1 MVASTLA
8 AEAPGSVLLMTTDGD
23 GADDAVVDFRFFL
36 EDATV
41 EQFPAWES
49 LPSPEVPPNKEILA
63 ERFEILSLLADPD
76 RPNPKI
82 IVAPIQA
89 LQQPVVKPEV
99 IAESYRT
106 LKPDEDL
113 PPAELADWLIERAF
127 MRLPQVD
134 APGEFSIRGG
144 IMDIYPIGGAWPI
157 RIEYFGDT
165 IDSIRR
171 FDPGNQRST
180 HKLEDFQ
187 LLAVDE
193 TKLHHLK
200 PTENGL
206 RLIDY
211 LPGDTWVFIREP
223 ASVQE
228 KAQSAGRSE
237 YLQKE
242 LYSYGALQ
250 KAWREWPTL
259 YLSEMPQSRKENHAD
274 FRVRST
280 ERFTGEIDTVA
291 AELLAAAVPNDK
303 LYLTCHNTGEKERLE
318 ELLEGSPLATDP
330 KLEYL
335 VGDLTS
341 GFEIDDFR
349 MVFVTHHELF
359 HHYTGPMR
367 PTRARH
373 VSAPLE
379 DWLELEEGDLVVH
392 LVHGIAQYHGM
403 EAFER
408 NGEMGEFLVLEFSG
422 GSRIYVPVTH
432 VELVQKYLGPSKTKP
447 RLSKIGGKRWAKKK
461 EDVQEAVEDLA
472 VELLRLQAAR
482 ESMPGHAYPPDDKWQ
497 MEFEAAFPFDATE
510 DQVTATESIKDDL
523 QQARPMDRLLC
534 GDVGY
539 GKTEV
544 AMRTAF
550 KTVMS
555 NKQVAVLVPTTVLAE
570 QHYRTFTER
579 MGTFPV
585 RIEVISRFKNKNE
598 QKEILDAAA
607 KGAVDILIGT
617 HRIVQKDVKFRDLGL
632 LVIDEEQRFGV
643 EHKEFLKWLR
653 QTVDVLTMTAT
664 PIPRTLHMSLVGIRD
679 ISALNTP
686 PQDRQSIR
694 SEVVRF
700 DERLIRDAVLR
711 EMNRGGQVFFLHN
724 RVQSIS
730 EMAAR
735 LAEIIPEAKFVIGH
749 GQMAEGELE
758 SAMRDFINKFYDI
771 LVCTTIIGSG
781 VDIPNVNTIFVN
793 DADRFG
799 LAELHQLRGRVG
811 RYKHRAY
818 AYFLIPEE
826 RPITQKGLRRLK
838 AIEEFAELGSGFKIA
853 MRDLEIRGA
862 GNIIGPEQSG
872 HIGAVGYE
880 LYCKLLEMTV
890 HQLKDEPMVV
900 PVDVRVEL
908 GFTAFLPNDYVQTDK
923 QKMEI
928 YRRISRS
935 YTINELNEL
944 KEALVDRF
952 GKIPESVLMMLTQ
965 AEIRIL
971 AQPWEFTHIRVL
983 DERLELRAPNA
994 SKAARDLQLGRQYV
1008 REVDRKTVHVLF
1020 PHDVKGEDDICAF
1033 IKEIL
1038 ATKQARD
1045 LEGASV
1051 VPAALLDSMRPRN

>member
-1 MVASTLA
+1 MVGSTLA
-8 AEAPGSVLLMTTDGD
+8 AEAPGSVLLITTDGD
-23 GADDAVVDFRFFL
+23 AADDAVVDFRFFL
-36 EDATV
+36 EAATV
-41 EQFPAWES
+41 EQFPQWES
-49 LPSPEVPPNKEILA
+49 LPTPEVPPNKEILA
-63 ERFEILSLLADPD
+63 ERFELLSLLANPAQ
-76 RPNPKI
+76 PNPKI
-82 IVAPIQA
+82 IVAPIRA
-89 LQQPVVKPEV
+89 IQQPVVKPEV
-99 IAESYRT
+99 IEESYRT
-106 LKPDEDL
+106 IKLDQDL

-127 MRLPQVD
+127 ARLPQVD

-180 HKLEDFQ
+180 QKLTEFKM
-187 LLAVDE
+187 LAVDE

-200 PTENGL
+200 PKESGL
-206 RLIDY
+206 LLMDY

-223 ASVQE
+223 AAVQE
-228 KAQSAGRSE
+228 KAQSAGQSE
-237 YLQKE
+237 FLKQE
-242 LYSYGALQ
+242 LYSYGTLQ
-250 KAWREWPTL
+250 KAWRNRPTL
-259 YLSEMPQSRKENHAD
+259 YLSEMPQSRGDNHAD

-280 ERFTGEIDTVA
+280 ERFAGEIDTVA
-291 AELLAAAVPNDK
+291 AELMAAAVPNDK
-303 LYLTCHNTGEKERLE
+303 LYISCHNTGEKDRLQ
-318 ELLEGSPLATDP
+318 ELLEGSPLAGDP

-335 VGDLTS
+335 IGDLTS

-349 MVFVTHHELF
+349 MVFITHHELF

-367 PTRARH
+367 PARVRH
-373 VSAPLE
+373 ASSPVE
-379 DWLELEEGDLVVH
+379 DWLELEAGDLVVH
-392 LVHGIAQYHGM
+392 LVHGIARYHGM

-408 NGEMGEFLVLEFSG
+408 NGEMGEFLVLEFAG
-422 GSRIYVPVTH
+422 GSRVYVPTTH
-432 VELVQKYLGPSKTKP
+432 VELVQKYLGPAKTKP
-447 RLSKIGGKRWAKKK
+447 NLSKIGGKRWAKKK

-482 ESMPGHAYPPDDKWQ
+482 ESMPGHEYPPDDKWQ
-497 MEFEAAFPFDATE
+497 MEFEAAFPFEATE
-510 DQVTATESIKDDL
+510 DQVTATASIKADM
-523 QQARPMDRLLC
+523 QKARPMDRLLC

-570 QHYRTFTER
+570 QHYHTFTER

-585 RIEVISRFKNKNE
+585 RIEVISRFRNKKE
-598 QKEILDAAA
+598 QKEILEAAA
-607 KGAVDILIGT
+607 NGSVDILIGT
-617 HRIVQKDVKFRDLGL
+617 HRIVQKDVNFRDLGL
-632 LVIDEEQRFGV
+632 IVVDEEQRFGV
-643 EHKEFLKWLR
+643 EHKEFLKWMR
-653 QTVDVLTMTAT
+653 QTVNVLTMTAT

-700 DERLIRDAVLR
+700 DERLIRDSIER

-724 RVQSIS
+724 RVHNIT

-735 LAEIIPEAKFVIGH
+735 LSEIVPEARIVVGH

-758 SAMRDFINKFYDI
+758 SAMRDFINKVYDI

-890 HQLKDEPMVV
+890 LQLKDEPMVV
-900 PVDVRVEL
+900 TVDVRVEL
-908 GFTAFLPNDYVQTDK
+908 GFTAYLPNDYVQTDK
-923 QKMEI
+923 QKMEV

-935 YTINELNEL
+935 YTINDLNDL
-944 KEALVDRF
+944 KETLVDRF
-952 GKIPESVLMMLTQ
+952 GKIPKPVQMMLTQ

-983 DERLELRAPNA
+983 GDRVEFRAPNA
-994 SKAARDLQLGRQYV
+994 SKAAKDIQLGRQYV
-1008 REVDRKTVHVLF
+1008 RELDRKTVHVMF

-1038 ATKQARD
+1038 ATKKAPD
-1045 LEGASV
+1045 LKGVSV
-1051 VPAALLDSMRPRN
+1051 VPAALLDSMRPRK

>member
-1 MVASTLA
+1 MAGLRAGDICHGSGLVGPSYVMVASTLA
-8 AEAPGSVLLMTTDGD
+8 AEAPGSVLLVTTDGD

-63 ERFEILSLLADPD
+63 ERFEILSLLANPD

-89 LQQPVVKPEV
+89 IQQPVVKPEV

-106 LKPDEDL
+106 LKLDEDL
-113 PPAELADWLIERAF
+113 PPAGLADWLVERAF

-180 HKLEDFQ
+180 YKLEEFQ

-200 PTENGL
+200 PRESGL
-206 RLIDY
+206 KLIDY
-211 LPGDTWVFIREP
+211 MPGDTWAFIREP
-223 ASVQE
+223 AAVQE

-250 KAWREWPTL
+250 KSWRKWPTL

-303 LYLTCHNTGEKERLE
+303 LYITCHNIGEKERLE
-318 ELLEGSPLATDP
+318 ELLEASPLATDP

-367 PTRARH
+367 PTRARQ

-432 VELVQKYLGPSKTKP
+432 VELVQKYLGPAKTKP

-497 MEFEAAFPFDATE
+497 LEFEAAFPFDATE

-523 QQARPMDRLLC
+523 QHARPMDRLLC

-555 NKQVAVLVPTTVLAE
+555 DKQVAVLVPTTVLAE

-585 RIEVISRFKNKNE
+585 RIEAISRFKNKNE

-711 EMNRGGQVFFLHN
+711 
-724 RVQSIS
+724 
-730 EMAAR
+730 
-735 LAEIIPEAKFVIGH
+735 
-749 GQMAEGELE
+749 
-758 SAMRDFINKFYDI
+758 
-771 LVCTTIIGSG
+771 
-781 VDIPNVNTIFVN
+781 
-793 DADRFG
+793 
-799 LAELHQLRGRVG
+799 
-811 RYKHRAY
+811 
-818 AYFLIPEE
+818 
-826 RPITQKGLRRLK
+826 
-838 AIEEFAELGSGFKIA
+838 
-853 MRDLEIRGA
+853 
-862 GNIIGPEQSG
+862 
-872 HIGAVGYE
+872 
-880 LYCKLLEMTV
+880 
-890 HQLKDEPMVV
+890 
-900 PVDVRVEL
+900 
-908 GFTAFLPNDYVQTDK
+908 
-923 QKMEI
+923 
-928 YRRISRS
+928 
-935 YTINELNEL
+935 
-944 KEALVDRF
+944 
-952 GKIPESVLMMLTQ
+952 
-965 AEIRIL
+965 
-971 AQPWEFTHIRVL
+971 
-983 DERLELRAPNA
+983 
-994 SKAARDLQLGRQYV
+994 
-1008 REVDRKTVHVLF
+1008 
-1020 PHDVKGEDDICAF
+1020 
-1033 IKEIL
+1033 
-1038 ATKQARD
+1038 
-1045 LEGASV
+1045 
-1051 VPAALLDSMRPRN
+1051 